1 MRGILEVIAVSE
13 GCGASCNSR
22 PLLGRSLQTVHRRN
36 RDYITAFHLDG
47 WIICS
52 IFTLKEMDVICC
64 NYGFVSGPTV
74 VQFQKNPT
82 RLNPDPAGF
91 RRRISESGI
100 RQKINIRPSLLRISD
115 PED

>member
-36 RDYITAFHLDG
+36 RDYINAFHLDG

-52 IFTLKEMDVICC
+52 TYTLKEMDMICC
-64 NYGFVSGPTV
+64 DCGFVSGHTV
-74 VQFQKNPT
+74 VQFQQKSGSSRILGVGYPNPVSG
-82 RLNPDPAGF
+82 RKS
-91 RRRISESGI
+91 ISI
-100 RQKINIRPSLLRISD
+100 HP
-115 PED
+115 